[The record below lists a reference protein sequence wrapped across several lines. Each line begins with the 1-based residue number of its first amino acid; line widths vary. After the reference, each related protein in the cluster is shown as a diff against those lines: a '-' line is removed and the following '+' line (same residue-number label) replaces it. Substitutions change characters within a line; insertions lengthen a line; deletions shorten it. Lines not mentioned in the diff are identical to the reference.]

1 MLPVFRVFSVIS
13 FVCSLLYALYHY
25 TIGRRLAANNTKDEV
40 FTETCALCNL
50 VHVNCNCVCFRMLS
64 LLTMR

>member
-25 TIGRRLAANNTKDEV
+25 ALGRRLAANTNNKEEVNTDP
-40 FTETCALCNL
+40 
-50 VHVNCNCVCFRMLS
+50 
-64 LLTMR
+64 

>member
-25 TIGRRLAANNTKDEV
+25 TIGRRLAATNTNNKEEV
-40 FTETCALCNL
+40 TQTRETLYMYMSIVNL
-50 VHVNCNCVCFRMLS
+50 FFF
-64 LLTMR
+64 

>member
-25 TIGRRLAANNTKDEV
+25 TIGRRLANNTNTKEEV
-40 FTETCALCNL
+40 LTQTCATLYMSVVNL
-50 VHVNCNCVCFRMLS
+50 FFF
-64 LLTMR
+64 

>member
-25 TIGRRLAANNTKDEV
+25 TIGRRLAANTNKEEV
-40 FTETCALCNL
+40 TQTRETLYMYMSIVNL
-50 VHVNCNCVCFRMLS
+50 FFF
-64 LLTMR
+64 